1 MQRCFTFHSCT
12 RNQIT
17 TLSVL
22 FSFLH
27 QELDH
32 NTFCSLVSIPF
43 LSQEGNSSGSAFGWD
58 YRALYLVAFSCDQVT
73 WSVFPMPGWILPQTA
88 LPISKIKTMREKNFL
103 EVSPLNSYFSHR
115 KCCNVGGFFEKKPKH
130 GNSKL
135 KVYCKVRKVPLCA
148 LMKKNCLKNLGSSE
162 HLICACFVRQLNSKR
177 I

>member
-1 MQRCFTFHSCT
+1 MCFLGLNSVCMGREEVGGVSVFALFFRNSLDTEMFH
-12 RNQIT
+12 
-17 TLSVL
+17 

-88 LPISKIKTMREKNFL
+88 LPISKIKTMREKNIL
-103 EVSPLNSYFSHR
+103 EVSP
-115 KCCNVGGFFEKKPKH
+115 
-130 GNSKL
+130 
-135 KVYCKVRKVPLCA
+135 
-148 LMKKNCLKNLGSSE
+148 
-162 HLICACFVRQLNSKR
+162 
-177 I
+177 